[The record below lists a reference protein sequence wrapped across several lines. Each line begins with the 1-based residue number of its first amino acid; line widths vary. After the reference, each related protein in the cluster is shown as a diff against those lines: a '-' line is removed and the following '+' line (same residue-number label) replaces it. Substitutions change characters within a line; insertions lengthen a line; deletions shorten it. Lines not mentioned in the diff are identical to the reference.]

1 MARIMAGNVELQEDD
16 DAGVE
21 AKSGDDPGKSG
32 TMTPADPKPVLFIL
46 W

>member
-16 DAGVE
+16 
-21 AKSGDDPGKSG
+21 DDPGKSG